1 MDRVSLCMTS
11 TNQRTKQIDKRLS
24 RAATLARY
32 TKPTPAHTE
41 GFTPHV
47 RAVAT
52 HGAGRSSKRNNPNGA
67 IAKKIFFVFS
77 SWYRPGWRVGD
88 PMAKNEAGKEKAQ
101 SRGSRGSRSTAPSQP
116 FQSWESTKSPAPRPQ
131 LQTAETRHGRRR
143 AKGSGWI
150 PTSCDGR
157 RTASSETLNV

>member
-52 HGAGRSSKRNNPNGA
+52 HGAGRSSKRNNPKRA
-67 IAKKIFFVFS
+67 IWEENFHHFFVL
-77 SWYRPGWRVGD
+77 V
-88 PMAKNEAGKEKAQ
+88 
-101 SRGSRGSRSTAPSQP
+101 PSGVAC
-116 FQSWESTKSPAPRPQ
+116 W
-131 LQTAETRHGRRR
+131 
-143 AKGSGWI
+143 
-150 PTSCDGR
+150 
-157 RTASSETLNV
+157 